1 MHESL
6 LALLRCPFC
15 GTRLQPVENHA
26 LTRDHG
32 RIDAGVLD
40 CECCA
45 FPVVDGIPVLIAD
58 DTARAAIVAL
68 EAGRPDDAR
77 DLLLGL
83 DGERRAAFRMLLTRG
98 DAATYRDFI
107 EVLSPDAEGTYFVYR
122 FSDPTYVMAEG
133 VVRGLAQAPGT
144 TSRWVI
150 DVCGGSGHLTRV
162 LTELQRARALPGAG
176 TVLADVYFAKLWLA
190 ARITAP
196 ACHPVCCDANH
207 PLPFDSDRC
216 SLAVLSDA
224 YSYIWHKRLL
234 AGELMRLV
242 GPRGLVVMP
251 HLHSAL
257 GENVSPGM
265 PLTPSAYA
273 DLFAPLAPRL
283 YRDEDLLGPLLDREA
298 FDLAR
303 PVTPAEMGSEPSLTL
318 VASHDPALFR
328 EYHVPAIGAV
338 AGALI
343 VNPLYRVMR
352 SPSGSTLTLTFPTPE
367 YAEEFGGC
375 RRYLPDTLDVAA
387 DLSGTLDPGALEA
400 ALGAHYLA
408 LRRRRV
414 LIDAPVRY
422 C

>member
-26 LTRDHG
+26 LIRDAE
-32 RIDAGVLD
+32 RILAGVLG

-58 DTARAAIVAL
+58 DTARGAIVAL
-68 EAGRPDDAR
+68 EAGRLDDAR

-83 DGERRAAFRMLLTRG
+83 EGDRSAAFRVLLARG
-98 DAATYRDFI
+98 HAATYRDFI
-107 EVLSPDAEGTYFVYR
+107 GVLSPDAEGTYFVYH

-133 VVRGLAQAPGT
+133 VLRGLAQAPAT
-144 TSRWVI
+144 TSGWVI

-162 LTELQRARALPGAG
+162 LTDLQRASASPGPG
-176 TVLADVYFAKLWLA
+176 TVLADLYFAKLWLA

-207 PLPFDSDRC
+207 PLPFDSGMC

-224 YSYIWHKRLL
+224 FPYIWHRRLL
-234 AGELMRLV
+234 AGELIRLV

-257 GENVSPGM
+257 GENFSPGM
-265 PLTPSAYA
+265 PLTPAAYA

-283 YRDEDLLGPLLDREA
+283 YRDEDLLAPLLDREA
-298 FDLAR
+298 VDLAR
-303 PVTPAEMGSEPSLTL
+303 PVTPAEMGSEPSFTL

-328 EYHVPAIGAV
+328 AYHVPTRAAV
-338 AGALI
+338 TGALV
-343 VNPLYRVMR
+343 VNPLYRVDR
-352 SPSGSTLTLTFPTPE
+352 STSGSTLTLTFPTPE

-387 DLSGTLDPGALEA
+387 DLSGPLHAVALEA
-400 ALGAHYLA
+400 ALGAEYLA

-414 LIDAPVRY
+414 LIDAPLRY